1 MNDKKIDFVKLATY
15 CQNRY
20 KDSLVSPK
28 EKYIMTLFV
37 SIKNDTEIKKST
49 TPHILENADSCILI
63 HQRSELAYQ
72 NWYVWYYV
80 EYINAEGAVF
90 NNNFGDDLT
99 VSVIANGP
107 TDNQCMTISD
117 KKNTYCRIK
126 WGPKEYPIEKIW
138 YLYCSLRR
146 VSSPS
151 RRMLIANLFEKEEII
166 LQLKEDIQDLHFS
179 NKLLEQERDQYK
191 GLLDEI
197 QNLVRNR

>member
-1 MNDKKIDFVKLATY
+1 MNKIVDFVELATY

-20 KDSLVSPK
+20 KDSLMGSNK
-28 EKYIMTLFV
+28 KYIMTLFV
-37 SIKNDTEIKKST
+37 SIRNGTEIKTST
-49 TPHILENADSCILI
+49 TPHILANADSCILI

-72 NWYVWYYV
+72 YWYVWYFV

-90 NNNFGDDLT
+90 NNSFGDDLT
-99 VSVIANGP
+99 VNVSAYGP

-138 YLYCSLRR
+138 NLYCSLRR
-146 VSSPS
+146 VNSPS